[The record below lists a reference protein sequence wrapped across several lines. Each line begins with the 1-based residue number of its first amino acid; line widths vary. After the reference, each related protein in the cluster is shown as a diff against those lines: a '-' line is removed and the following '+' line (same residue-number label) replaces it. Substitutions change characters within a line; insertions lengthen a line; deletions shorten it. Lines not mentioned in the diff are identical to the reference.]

1 MFTLTQILTTSK
13 ACRQT
18 GVNLFVTFLNTM
30 VQDGG
35 PSLAQLKRELDS
47 LSHNLLNI
55 DLQIQG
61 VKQGQPNPNS
71 LQTLEQARAQ
81 IKEQVIQKQVQF
93 ELKKAQNKR
102 Q

>member
-1 MFTLTQILTTSK
+1 MAQ
-13 ACRQT
+13 
-18 GVNLFVTFLNTM
+18 G
-30 VQDGG
+30 GG
-35 PSLAQLKRELDS
+35 PSLAQFERELDS
-47 LSHNLLNI
+47 LSHDLLNI
-55 DLQIQG
+55 DLQIQQ

-93 ELKKAQNKR
+93 ELKKAQNKW